1 METPIVGYWNTRAI
15 GEPVRLLLNYVGI
28 DFVDKRYECGPP
40 PDYNKSD
47 WLDTKHTLG
56 LDLPNLPY
64 YIDNNE
70 GVKLTQMHAIMYF
83 LGHKHNMAGN
93 SLQEQTRCCMMMEAL
108 HDWFDEFW
116 HVTYC
121 SAPWI
126 MPVPEDVKV
135 NMEEVHPS
143 DGTQCTRL
151 TTRFLKLKEQYL
163 SSGFHRHASS
173 FARALNKESGHGWV
187 AGTTQISYV
196 DFVLFE
202 YVDQHMLFEPKC
214 FDKPEYSSILKFHK
228 TLRSD
233 PRLEAYFTKPRE
245 PLHNKYSHF
254 HRGWVE
260 T

>member
-121 SAPWI
+121 S
-126 MPVPEDVKV
+126 VRSSQRKKKKRVCVYVGE
-135 NMEEVHPS
+135 
-143 DGTQCTRL
+143 
-151 TTRFLKLKEQYL
+151 KERKKDRENENDLELVIYFIFFSQ
-163 SSGFHRHASS
+163 GAMDNASS
-173 FARALNKESGHGWV
+173 
-187 AGTTQISYV
+187 
-196 DFVLFE
+196 
-202 YVDQHMLFEPKC
+202 
-214 FDKPEYSSILKFHK
+214 
-228 TLRSD
+228 
-233 PRLEAYFTKPRE
+233 
-245 PLHNKYSHF
+245 
-254 HRGWVE
+254 RGC
-260 T
+260 